1 MYSPSQW
8 SRLPLSCILNTCNN
22 SSFIGSHISHVL
34 LFLICLKRYL
44 FVVVCGG
51 LVFPPLVAPSF
62 AVFRDAT
69 KFNQDLSKWDMSQV
83 GNTGSMMASTTKF
96 DQGVWCTSSWNKF
109 AGALSMTGKNRVF
122 CCNPGRF
129 LNKSD
134 PLAKEADES
143 WTLTDGNSC
152 PKCLEGQYTDS
163 LNLHTSCI
171 RALRDTFVPAKGLT
185 VATNCPKNS
194 FTNPPNTT
202 MCEICPAGYK
212 MIRGTTAT
220 NCSKCDAGKFQNVP
234 GSETCKDCPE
244 GFYQNVKFTFPLD
257 LCSSLC
263 LRRFV
268 ECVER
273 VPPQRHD
280 GRPRHYSRFS
290 VRSLFVETAGEQL
303 QYLCGGRFVC
313 QHREMVLG
321 DRNHYQKPMPSNWGG
336 GQRCQSCQRFH
347 GCR

>member
-1 MYSPSQW
+1 
-8 SRLPLSCILNTCNN
+8 
-22 SSFIGSHISHVL
+22 
-34 LFLICLKRYL
+34 
-44 FVVVCGG
+44 
-51 LVFPPLVAPSF
+51 
-62 AVFRDAT
+62 
-69 KFNQDLSKWDMSQV
+69 MSQV
-83 GNTGSMMASTTKF
+83 GNTGNMMRDTDNF
-96 DQGVWCTSSWNKF
+96 DQGAWCSSSWYNF
-109 AGALSMTGKNRVF
+109 AASLTMNEKNRVF

-244 GFYQNVKFTFPLD
+244 GFYQNVKGIPYCIGCVPGQYQDQRGNESCMKCASGRKFNANIDVGISASYCEACAKGQYQPKNGSTFCLPCLTGTFQNVSGSPSCNDCPIGFSNGGTEKESCTLCKEGKFQDAIKEADCKGMLD
-257 LCSSLC
+257 LFL
-263 LRRFV
+263 
-268 ECVER
+268 
-273 VPPQRHD
+273 
-280 GRPRHYSRFS
+280 
-290 VRSLFVETAGEQL
+290 
-303 QYLCGGRFVC
+303 
-313 QHREMVLG
+313 
-321 DRNHYQKPMPSNWGG
+321 
-336 GQRCQSCQRFH
+336 
-347 GCR
+347 